1 MEDDAKRWDEAVSV
15 RIYESIELLMNGER
29 RGAMNRVWFDMPK
42 FECEKSAQEKA
53 LCLH

>member
-1 MEDDAKRWDEAVSV
+1 MVKEE
-15 RIYESIELLMNGER
+15 ER
-29 RGAMNRVWFDMPK
+29 AMNRVWFDMPK